1 MKIKKVKKI
10 LRLFVLDTES
20 NNPVNLK
27 EFYQWK
33 AQKKSNFSLGI
44 LRGWNSQQT
53 SFFVDVTLMW
63 AMMKR
68 KAKLLNTLKTIF
80 FCQNLKWDITFF
92 WRLII
97 KECVEVVDCKESEM
111 ADYTFKQFYQADRNS
126 RVLYILI
133 KYPESA
139 IMELRCTL
147 GMFNHM
153 KLANIGKVLNKVKA
167 YQNKINLLKGT
178 IDYSIQR
185 KFNSV
190 VEAKI
195 KDPEFVQYGEQ
206 DVLILLT
213 ALKDPELKQLFGSVL
228 NRTVSSYAF
237 KDLDKKCADAML
249 TNYQHEVLD
258 SDDFSWLHAGYHG
271 GLTLRLKDGLFDPN
285 KIYENVWY
293 TDITSSYPYRMW
305 QGLPMRRRKSIVD
318 GVNTQCFENNCQHYL
333 TVWIKNGVLKPHL
346 PTGIWNIRWRDGNFK
361 LRENDKN
368 DYYYHPHIFEGEC
381 YVSIMECEWEELK
394 KWYDFEDYQ
403 IQPDFIHFEV
413 VPIKSIRVYIEA
425 LFKIKNN
432 IDKEQYPALYLAI
445 KGKINA
451 LYGQLGMTG
460 EGMFK
465 HTCEVIKKDGVWNYF
480 DEEHNKWNTLS
491 KDANVYYNQCT
502 KKHYFFKR
510 SFHISDFLK
519 KDMGKAVWIT
529 SQARLSVMKIIRQNC
544 PIWIYS
550 DTDCCFTLQKPK
562 LPLDENFGNN
572 LGDWSPPVVINYG
585 KFLEPKLYVYWTPKE
600 KIVCKVAGR
609 TDLKIQ
615 DWLNS
620 YLENNHHPKCVISNF
635 TEENIECTKTLKSRT
650 YEYGSVLLDVSK
662 EKSPVYRCC
671 C

>member
-1 MKIKKVKKI
+1 MKTKKTKKV
-10 LRLFVLDTES
+10 LRLFVFDTES
-20 NNPVNLK
+20 NNPVDLE
-27 EFYQWK
+27 EFYEWK
-33 AQKKSNFSLGI
+33 VQKKPNFSLGI
-44 LRGWNSQQT
+44 LRSWIAPQAA
-53 SFFVDVTLMW
+53 FFVDAGAMW

-68 KAKLLNTLKTIF
+68 KAKLLNTLKAIF
-80 FCQNLKWDITFF
+80 YCHNLKWDITFF
-92 WRLII
+92 WRYII

-111 ADYTFKQFYQADRNS
+111 PDYTFKQFYQADRNT
-126 RVLYILI
+126 RVLYIMI

-139 IMELRCTL
+139 IMELRCTV
-147 GMFNHM
+147 GMFNQM
-153 KLANIGKVLNKVKA
+153 KLASIGKVLAKVKA
-167 YQNKINLLKGT
+167 YQNKINLHKGT

-185 KFNSV
+185 NFKSV
-190 VEAKI
+190 AEAKV
-195 KDPEFVQYGEQ
+195 KDPEFVNYGDQ

-213 ALKDPELKQLFGSVL
+213 ALKDSELKTLFGSVL

-237 KDLDKKCADAML
+237 KDLNKKCADAML
-249 TNYQHEVLD
+249 TNYQHDILD
-258 SDDFSWLHAGYHG
+258 SNDFNWLKAGYHG
-271 GLTLRLKDGLFDPN
+271 GLTLRLKDKLFDPN

-318 GVNTQCFENNCQHYL
+318 GIKTKCFENNCQHYL

-361 LRENDKN
+361 LRGTNKN
-368 DYYYHPHIFEGEC
+368 DYYYHPNVFQGEC
-381 YVSIMECEWEELK
+381 HISIMECEWEELK

-413 VPIKSIRVYIEA
+413 VPIKSIIKYIEA
-425 LFKIKNN
+425 LFEIKNN
-432 IDKEQYPALYLAI
+432 IDKTKYPALYLAI

-460 EGMFK
+460 EGVFK
-465 HTCEVIKKDGVWNYF
+465 NSCEVIKKDGLWTYF
-480 DEEHNKWNTLS
+480 DEENNKWNTLS
-491 KDANVYYNQCT
+491 KDANVYYNQRV

-510 SFHISDFLK
+510 NFYINNFLK
-519 KDMGKAVWIT
+519 KDIAKAVWIT
-529 SQARLSVMKIIRQNC
+529 SQARLSVMKIILLNNDT
-544 PIWIYS
+544 WLYS

-562 LPLDENFGNN
+562 LPIGEHFGNN
-572 LGDWSPPVVINYG
+572 LGNWSPPVVLNYV
-585 KFLEPKLYVYWTPKE
+585 KIIEAKIYVYWTPEE

-615 DWLNS
+615 DWLNGF
-620 YLENNHHPKCVISNF
+620 LPTHHPKCVISNF
-635 TEENIECTKTLKSRT
+635 TEKNIECTKTLKSRT

-662 EKSPVYRCC
+662 KQSPIYRCC